1 MWYSA
6 RKLDHFQTALD
17 IASGIGNGLPVLGG
31 KKLSEAVELSLY
43 QFQKF
48 EKNTGAPLR
57 ISCSPRG
64 LSSLG
69 VRGRPLYL

>member
-1 MWYSA
+1 MPGPALSLNSPFN
-6 RKLDHFQTALD
+6 KCGIPHELDHFQTALD

-57 ISCSPRG
+57 IS
-64 LSSLG
+64 
-69 VRGRPLYL
+69 